1 MFFFKAIKKAQLQHL
16 FLKITPVQI
25 SVKNRFIECLKI
37 LHGEL
42 FRQQGEPNGQMIDL
56 NPNLIKGFLYD
67 LIVIKKKL
75 GQCMEWLPLT
85 GFT

>member
-1 MFFFKAIKKAQLQHL
+1 MFFLQSVKKAQFQHF
-16 FLKITPVQI
+16 FLKIAPVQT
-25 SVKNRFIECLKI
+25 SVKNGFIECLKI
-37 LHGEL
+37 LHGEF

-75 GQCMEWLPLT
+75 GQCMEITLIIM
-85 GFT
+85 